1 MTDCNLIKI
10 GRLLD
15 VSSYQVEVYEQL
27 LNQVPLFEKRGN
39 ELLSYLRKLLD
50 FGYVF
55 VLEESG
61 ALKGLLGFYANNMQ
75 NREAYISILSVDQ
88 DLRGQGWGAKLLG
101 RVLDVCWNS
110 GMSSVAL
117 NVVKNNLRG
126 IAFYKKFGFYVAG
139 EGRDSSHWLMR
150 LVRKKD
156 AVVDSLERCC
166 SDLLGTVP
174 QAMAIAELIPCK
186 ETCSQMSL
194 CKHPF
199 VSVRIVTYNHES
211 YIADCLNSVLAQ
223 KTDFEFEIVIGEDC
237 SQDKTREICLAYQRR
252 YPKTIRVLWSDENVY
267 KIGGNVRR
275 CDMRCRGEYIAL
287 LEGDDYWTDP
297 LKLQKEVDLIR
308 KTGAIACVANYQ
320 TKLADGTFSTTK
332 YQNKTGFITH
342 HDLARFYP
350 HTSTYVIRRDAFR
363 ARANR
368 FPNIHAWYDVIS
380 MHCLAEMGK
389 IAFLPDVVS
398 VYRITGGG
406 IATSLSG
413 QKKQLLAVKQYL
425 DLYLHGPSSWHKRFG
440 AAVMTYCAFFF
451 NRSTPG
457 WTKEFTHEHSAF
469 LRGIF
474 WTIFARQ
481 FYDLRSIRAFL
492 RYVRFRLGLR
502 R

>member
-1 MTDCNLIKI
+1 MKKI
-10 GRLLD
+10 
-15 VSSYQVEVYEQL
+15 
-27 LNQVPLFEKRGN
+27 
-39 ELLSYLRKLLD
+39 
-50 FGYVF
+50 
-55 VLEESG
+55 LEES
-61 ALKGLLGFYANNMQ
+61 LIFLC
-75 NREAYISILSVDQ
+75 
-88 DLRGQGWGAKLLG
+88 G
-101 RVLDVCWNS
+101 R
-110 GMSSVAL
+110 
-117 NVVKNNLRG
+117 RP
-126 IAFYKKFGFYVAG
+126 
-139 EGRDSSHWLMR
+139 EP
-150 LVRKKD
+150 LVGD
-156 AVVDSLERCC
+156 IPCCETSDLERLC
-166 SDLLGTVP
+166 
-174 QAMAIAELIPCK
+174 EL
-186 ETCSQMSL
+186 
-194 CKHPF
+194 PF
-199 VSVRIVTYNHES
+199 VSVRIVTYNHEPF
-211 YIADCLNSVLAQ
+211 IRECLDSVVGQ
-223 KTDFEFEIVIGEDC
+223 KTDFEFEVVIGEDC
-237 SQDKTREICLAYQRR
+237 STDRTREICFEYQKRF
-252 YPKTIRVLWSDENVY
+252 PDKVRVLWSEENLY
-267 KIGGNVRR
+267 KIDGNKIRTEA
-275 CDMRCRGEYIAL
+275 RCRGEYIAL

-320 TKLADGTFSTTK
+320 TKHADGTFSTTK

-350 HTSTYVIRRDAFR
+350 HTSTYVIRRDAYF
-363 ARANR
+363 AKAER
-368 FPNIHAWYDVIS
+368 FPKIHAWYDVIS

-440 AAVMTYCAFFF
+440 AAVLTYVAYFF

-474 WTIFARQ
+474 RTIFARQ

-492 RYVRFRLGLR
+492 RYVRFRLGVR